1 MSSLSDSRDTKQA
14 ARDTIMAIRQQLQ
27 IIEKKKDHLQK
38 KIGENL
44 KKAKANVVSNR
55 AVAIKALRNNQQ
67 IEEEMERLN
76 GVRLQLEQNINMLES
91 ADLETMQAMRKRSD
105 VLERVRGAL
114 GEVDAVVASLTS
126 QREIAN
132 EVSEVVSAPID
143 ETELRE
149 VLAELEQAELDER
162 LAAGEAPKPIA
173 VEDDE
178 EAQLRELQA
187 ALGM

>member
-1 MSSLSDSRDTKQA
+1 M
-14 ARDTIMAIRQQLQ
+14 
-27 IIEKKKDHLQK
+27 IEKKKDHLQK
-38 KIGENL
+38 RIAENL

-67 IEEEMERLN
+67 IEEEMEQLN

-91 ADLETMQAMRKRSD
+91 ADLETMQVMRKRSD
-105 VLERVRGAL
+105 VLERVRGVL
-114 GEVDAVVASLTS
+114 DQVDAVVASLTS
-126 QREIAN
+126 QRELAREIS
-132 EVSEVVSAPID
+132 ETVSPLFD

-149 VLAELEQAELDER
+149 MLAELEQAELDER
-162 LAAGEAPKPIA
+162 LAAGEAPKP